1 MHKVYISEFI
11 KQVQSKGNHKVQCSK
26 FKVQSKSNMRELIK
40 EIWSTSKRNKL
51 RTSLT
56 GFAVA
61 WGIFMLIFL
70 LGAGNGLIN
79 AQLQQSTRFLA
90 NSMRVFPGET
100 SKAYK
105 GLKEGRSITLN
116 DRDILISNETYGQYV
131 DDVGGR
137 LEQYNV
143 NINYGDNYVAS
154 QSLVGVAPTHPKID
168 KTELIAGRFINEID
182 MKDQRKNVVLSRS
195 QAKELS
201 KDYRSLVGK
210 NVKISNLNFQVVGIY
225 KDDESRNNTEA
236 FIAYSTIKTIYAK
249 GDDAGSLEFT
259 IKNLKTQEDNEQFEK
274 NYRASINNNHQAAP
288 DDDRTIWLWNRYM
301 DNIQMNQG
309 IAIMQTALW
318 IVGLFTLL
326 SGIVGVSNIML
337 ITVKE
342 RTREFGVR
350 KAIGAKPWSILKL
363 IITESIIITSFFGYI
378 GMVCGVAANEIM
390 DATIGHTTVDTG
402 LFKAAMFV
410 NPTVGLGTC
419 IGATIAIVIAG
430 TIAGLIPAIK
440 AARIRPIEALKAEE

>member
-1 MHKVYISEFI
+1 
-11 KQVQSKGNHKVQCSK
+11 
-26 FKVQSKSNMRELIK
+26 MRELIK

-90 NSMRVFPGET
+90 NSMRVFPGEA

-116 DRDILISNETYGQYV
+116 DKDILISNKTYGQYV

-182 MKDQRKNVVLSRS
+182 MKEQRKNVVLSRS
-195 QAKELS
+195 QAKELC

-236 FIAYSTIKTIYAK
+236 FIAYSTVKIIYAK

-259 IKNLKTQEDNEQFEK
+259 IKNLKTREDNKQFEK

-309 IAIMQTALW
+309 IDIMQTALW

-419 IGATIAIVIAG
+419 IGATITIVIAG

-440 AARIRPIEALKAEE
+440 AARIRPIEALRAE

>member
-1 MHKVYISEFI
+1 MHMNSSLFTLRSSLLSE
-11 KQVQSKGNHKVQCSK
+11 V
-26 FKVQSKSNMRELIK
+26 
-40 EIWSTSKRNKL
+40 WSTSKRNKL

-116 DRDILISNETYGQYV
+116 DRDILISNQTYGQYV

-168 KTELIAGRFINEID
+168 KTEMIAGRFINEID
-182 MKDQRKNVVLSRS
+182 MKEQRKNVVLSRS
-195 QAKELS
+195 QAKELC

-225 KDDESRNNTEA
+225 KDDESRNNTDA

-410 NPTVGLGTC
+410 NPTVGIGTC

-440 AARIRPIEALKAEE
+440 AARIRPIEALRAE

>member
-1 MHKVYISEFI
+1 
-11 KQVQSKGNHKVQCSK
+11 
-26 FKVQSKSNMRELIK
+26 MRELIK

-116 DRDILISNETYGQYV
+116 DRDILISNQTYGQYV

-182 MKDQRKNVVLSRS
+182 MRDQRKNVVLSRS

-309 IAIMQTALW
+309 IGIMQTALW

-390 DATIGHTTVDTG
+390 DATIGHTTIDTG

-440 AARIRPIEALKAEE
+440 AARIRPIEALRAE

>member
-1 MHKVYISEFI
+1 
-11 KQVQSKGNHKVQCSK
+11 
-26 FKVQSKSNMRELIK
+26 MRELIK

-116 DRDILISNETYGQYV
+116 DKDLLISNKTYGQYV

-182 MKDQRKNVVLSRS
+182 MKEQHKNVVLSRS
-195 QAKELS
+195 QAKELC

-288 DDDRTIWLWNRYM
+288 DDERTIWLWNRYM

-419 IGATIAIVIAG
+419 IGATITIVIAG

-440 AARIRPIEALKAEE
+440 AARIRPIEALRAE

>member
-1 MHKVYISEFI
+1 
-11 KQVQSKGNHKVQCSK
+11 
-26 FKVQSKSNMRELIK
+26 MRELIK

-116 DRDILISNETYGQYV
+116 DKDILISNKTYGQYV

-195 QAKELS
+195 QAKELC

-236 FIAYSTIKTIYAK
+236 FIAYSTVKIIYAK

-259 IKNLKTQEDNEQFEK
+259 IKNLKTREDNKQFEK

-288 DDDRTIWLWNRYM
+288 DDERTIWLWNRYM

-410 NPTVGLGTC
+410 NPTVGIGTC

-440 AARIRPIEALKAEE
+440 AARIRPIEALRAE

>member
-1 MHKVYISEFI
+1 
-11 KQVQSKGNHKVQCSK
+11 
-26 FKVQSKSNMRELIK
+26 MRELIK

-100 SKAYK
+100 AKAYK

-116 DRDILISNETYGQYV
+116 DKDILISNKTYGQYV

-182 MKDQRKNVVLSRS
+182 MKEQRKNVVLSRS
-195 QAKELS
+195 QAKELC

-236 FIAYSTIKTIYAK
+236 FIAYSTVKIIYAK

-259 IKNLKTQEDNEQFEK
+259 IKNLKTQEDNEKFEK

-288 DDDRTIWLWNRYM
+288 DDEQTIWLWNRYM

-440 AARIRPIEALKAEE
+440 AARIRPIEALRAE

>member
-1 MHKVYISEFI
+1 MNSSLFTLHSSLLSE
-11 KQVQSKGNHKVQCSK
+11 V
-26 FKVQSKSNMRELIK
+26 
-40 EIWSTSKRNKL
+40 WSTSKRNKL

-90 NSMRVFPGET
+90 NYMRVFPGET

-116 DRDILISNETYGQYV
+116 DKDILISNKTYGQYV

-182 MKDQRKNVVLSRS
+182 MKEQRKNVVLSRS
-195 QAKELS
+195 QAKELC

-259 IKNLKTQEDNEQFEK
+259 IKNLKTKEDNKQFEK

-288 DDDRTIWLWNRYM
+288 DDERTIWLWNRYM

-440 AARIRPIEALKAEE
+440 AARIRPIEALRAE

>member
-1 MHKVYISEFI
+1 MHMNSSLFTLHSSLLSE
-11 KQVQSKGNHKVQCSK
+11 V
-26 FKVQSKSNMRELIK
+26 
-40 EIWSTSKRNKL
+40 WSTSKRNKL

-116 DRDILISNETYGQYV
+116 DKDILISNQTYGQYV

-168 KTELIAGRFINEID
+168 KTEMIAGRFINEID
-182 MKDQRKNVVLSRS
+182 MKEQRKNVVLSRS
-195 QAKELS
+195 QTKELC

-259 IKNLKTQEDNEQFEK
+259 IKNLKTREDNKQFEK

-288 DDDRTIWLWNRYM
+288 DDERTIWLWNRYM

-410 NPTVGLGTC
+410 NPTVGIGTC
-419 IGATIAIVIAG
+419 IGATITIVIAG

-440 AARIRPIEALKAEE
+440 AARIRPIEALKAE

>member
-1 MHKVYISEFI
+1 
-11 KQVQSKGNHKVQCSK
+11 
-26 FKVQSKSNMRELIK
+26 MRELIK

-116 DRDILISNETYGQYV
+116 DKDILISNQTYGQYV

-168 KTELIAGRFINEID
+168 KTEMIAGRFINEID
-182 MKDQRKNVVLSRS
+182 MKEQRKNVVLSRS
-195 QAKELS
+195 QAKELC

-259 IKNLKTQEDNEQFEK
+259 IKNLKTREDNKQFEK

-288 DDDRTIWLWNRYM
+288 DDERTIWLWNRYM

-410 NPTVGLGTC
+410 NPTVGIGTC
-419 IGATIAIVIAG
+419 IGATITIVIAG
-430 TIAGLIPAIK
+430 TIAGVIPAIK
-440 AARIRPIEALKAEE
+440 AARIRPIEALRAE

>member
-1 MHKVYISEFI
+1 
-11 KQVQSKGNHKVQCSK
+11 
-26 FKVQSKSNMRELIK
+26 MRELIK

-116 DRDILISNETYGQYV
+116 DKDILISNKTYGQYV

-182 MKDQRKNVVLSRS
+182 MKEQRKNVVLSRS

-201 KDYRSLVGK
+201 KDYRSLMGK

-440 AARIRPIEALKAEE
+440 AARIRPIEALKAE

>member
-1 MHKVYISEFI
+1 
-11 KQVQSKGNHKVQCSK
+11 
-26 FKVQSKSNMRELIK
+26 MRELIK

-116 DRDILISNETYGQYV
+116 DRDILISNQTYGQYV

-225 KDDESRNNTEA
+225 KDDESRNNTDA

-410 NPTVGLGTC
+410 NPTVGIGTC
-419 IGATIAIVIAG
+419 IGATNAIVIAG

-440 AARIRPIEALKAEE
+440 AARIRPIEALRAE

>member
-1 MHKVYISEFI
+1 
-11 KQVQSKGNHKVQCSK
+11 
-26 FKVQSKSNMRELIK
+26 MRELIK

-116 DRDILISNETYGQYV
+116 DKDILISNKTYGQYV

-137 LEQYNV
+137 LEQYNL

-201 KDYRSLVGK
+201 KEYRSLVGK

-259 IKNLKTQEDNEQFEK
+259 IKNLKTREDNKQFEK

-288 DDDRTIWLWNRYM
+288 DDERTIWLWNRYM

-410 NPTVGLGTC
+410 NPTVGIGTC
-419 IGATIAIVIAG
+419 IGATITIVIAG
-430 TIAGLIPAIK
+430 TIAGVIPAIK
-440 AARIRPIEALKAEE
+440 AARIRPIEALRAE

>member
-1 MHKVYISEFI
+1 
-11 KQVQSKGNHKVQCSK
+11 
-26 FKVQSKSNMRELIK
+26 MRELIK

-116 DRDILISNETYGQYV
+116 DRDILISNQTYGQYV

-182 MKDQRKNVVLSRS
+182 MKEQRKNVVLSRS
-195 QAKELS
+195 QAKELC

-225 KDDESRNNTEA
+225 KDDESRNNTDA
-236 FIAYSTIKTIYAK
+236 FTAYSTVKIIYAK

-259 IKNLKTQEDNEQFEK
+259 IKNLKTKEDNKQFEK

-288 DDDRTIWLWNRYM
+288 DDERTIWLWNRYM

-410 NPTVGLGTC
+410 NPTVGIGTC
-419 IGATIAIVIAG
+419 IGATITIVIAG

-440 AARIRPIEALKAEE
+440 AARIRPIEALRAE

>member
-1 MHKVYISEFI
+1 MNSSLFTLHSSLLSE
-11 KQVQSKGNHKVQCSK
+11 V
-26 FKVQSKSNMRELIK
+26 
-40 EIWSTSKRNKL
+40 WSTSKRNKL

-116 DRDILISNETYGQYV
+116 DKDILISNKTYGQYV

-182 MKDQRKNVVLSRS
+182 MKEQRKNVVLSRS
-195 QAKELS
+195 QAKELC
-201 KDYRSLVGK
+201 KDYHSLVGK

-259 IKNLKTQEDNEQFEK
+259 IKNLKTREDNKQFEK

-288 DDDRTIWLWNRYM
+288 DDERTIWLWNRYM

-410 NPTVGLGTC
+410 NPTVGIGTC
-419 IGATIAIVIAG
+419 IGATITIVIAG

-440 AARIRPIEALKAEE
+440 AARIRPIEALRAE

>member
-1 MHKVYISEFI
+1 
-11 KQVQSKGNHKVQCSK
+11 
-26 FKVQSKSNMRELIK
+26 MRELIK

-116 DRDILISNETYGQYV
+116 DKDILISNKTYGQYV

-137 LEQYNV
+137 LEQNNV

-182 MKDQRKNVVLSRS
+182 MKEQRKNVVLSRS
-195 QAKELS
+195 QAKELC
-201 KDYRSLVGK
+201 KDYRSLVGR

-259 IKNLKTQEDNEQFEK
+259 IKNLKTREDNKQFEK

-288 DDDRTIWLWNRYM
+288 DDERTIWLWNRYM

-410 NPTVGLGTC
+410 NPTVGIGTC
-419 IGATIAIVIAG
+419 IGATITIVIAG
-430 TIAGLIPAIK
+430 TIAGVIPAIK
-440 AARIRPIEALKAEE
+440 AARIRPIEALRAE

>member
-1 MHKVYISEFI
+1 
-11 KQVQSKGNHKVQCSK
+11 
-26 FKVQSKSNMRELIK
+26 MRELIK

-116 DRDILISNETYGQYV
+116 DKDILISNKTYGQYV

-182 MKDQRKNVVLSRS
+182 MKEQRKNVVLSRS
-195 QAKELS
+195 QTKELC

-225 KDDESRNNTEA
+225 KDDESRNHTEA

-259 IKNLKTQEDNEQFEK
+259 IKNLKTQEDNEKFEK

-410 NPTVGLGTC
+410 HPTVGLGTC
-419 IGATIAIVIAG
+419 IGATITIVITG

-440 AARIRPIEALKAEE
+440 AARIRPIEALRAE

>member
-1 MHKVYISEFI
+1 
-11 KQVQSKGNHKVQCSK
+11 
-26 FKVQSKSNMRELIK
+26 MRELIK

-116 DRDILISNETYGQYV
+116 DRDILISNQTYGQYV

-137 LEQYNV
+137 LEQNNV

-182 MKDQRKNVVLSRS
+182 MKEQRKNVVLSRS

-259 IKNLKTQEDNEQFEK
+259 IKNLKTREDNKQFEK

-288 DDDRTIWLWNRYM
+288 DDERTIWLWNRYM

-390 DATIGHTTVDTG
+390 DATIGHTTIDTG

-410 NPTVGLGTC
+410 NPTVGIGTC
-419 IGATIAIVIAG
+419 IGATITIVIAG

-440 AARIRPIEALKAEE
+440 AARIRPIEALRAE

>member
-1 MHKVYISEFI
+1 
-11 KQVQSKGNHKVQCSK
+11 
-26 FKVQSKSNMRELIK
+26 MRELIK

-116 DRDILISNETYGQYV
+116 DKDILISNQTYGQYV

-168 KTELIAGRFINEID
+168 KTEMIAGRFINEID
-182 MKDQRKNVVLSRS
+182 MKEQRKNVVLSRS
-195 QAKELS
+195 QTKELC

-259 IKNLKTQEDNEQFEK
+259 IKNLKTQEDNKQFEK

-288 DDDRTIWLWNRYM
+288 DDERTIWLWNRYM

-390 DATIGHTTVDTG
+390 DATIGHTTIDTG

-440 AARIRPIEALKAEE
+440 AARIRPIEALRAE

>member
-1 MHKVYISEFI
+1 
-11 KQVQSKGNHKVQCSK
+11 
-26 FKVQSKSNMRELIK
+26 MRELIK

-116 DRDILISNETYGQYV
+116 DRDILISNQTYGQYV

-195 QAKELS
+195 QAKELC

-419 IGATIAIVIAG
+419 IGATIAIFIAG

-440 AARIRPIEALKAEE
+440 AARIRPIEALRAE

>member
-1 MHKVYISEFI
+1 
-11 KQVQSKGNHKVQCSK
+11 
-26 FKVQSKSNMRELIK
+26 MRELIK

-116 DRDILISNETYGQYV
+116 DKDILISNKTYGQYV

-182 MKDQRKNVVLSRS
+182 MKEQRKNVVLSRS

-201 KDYRSLVGK
+201 KDYRSLVSK

-259 IKNLKTQEDNEQFEK
+259 IKNLKTKEDNEQFEK

-288 DDDRTIWLWNRYM
+288 DDERTIWLWNRYM

-390 DATIGHTTVDTG
+390 NATIGHTTIDTG

-410 NPTVGLGTC
+410 NPTVGISTC
-419 IGATIAIVIAG
+419 IGATITIVIAG

-440 AARIRPIEALKAEE
+440 AARIRPIEALRAE

>member
-1 MHKVYISEFI
+1 
-11 KQVQSKGNHKVQCSK
+11 
-26 FKVQSKSNMRELIK
+26 MRELIK

-116 DRDILISNETYGQYV
+116 DKDILISNKTYGQYV

-195 QAKELS
+195 QAKELC

-410 NPTVGLGTC
+410 NPTVGIGTC
-419 IGATIAIVIAG
+419 IGATITIVIAG

-440 AARIRPIEALKAEE
+440 AARIRPIEALRAE

>member
-1 MHKVYISEFI
+1 
-11 KQVQSKGNHKVQCSK
+11 
-26 FKVQSKSNMRELIK
+26 MRELIK

-116 DRDILISNETYGQYV
+116 DRDILISNQTYGQYV

-168 KTELIAGRFINEID
+168 KTEIIAGRFINEID

-195 QAKELS
+195 QAKELC

-225 KDDESRNNTEA
+225 KDDESRNNTDA

-440 AARIRPIEALKAEE
+440 AARIRPIEALRAE

>member
-1 MHKVYISEFI
+1 
-11 KQVQSKGNHKVQCSK
+11 
-26 FKVQSKSNMRELIK
+26 MRELIK

-116 DRDILISNETYGQYV
+116 DKDILISNKTYGQYV

-182 MKDQRKNVVLSRS
+182 MKEQRKNVVLSRS
-195 QAKELS
+195 QVKELS

-259 IKNLKTQEDNEQFEK
+259 IKNLKTKEDNKQFEK

-288 DDDRTIWLWNRYM
+288 DDERTIWLWNRYM

-309 IAIMQTALW
+309 IAIMQTTLW

-390 DATIGHTTVDTG
+390 DATIGHTTIDTG

-410 NPTVGLGTC
+410 NPTVGIGTC
-419 IGATIAIVIAG
+419 IGATITIVIAG

-440 AARIRPIEALKAEE
+440 AARIRPIEALRAE

>member
-1 MHKVYISEFI
+1 
-11 KQVQSKGNHKVQCSK
+11 
-26 FKVQSKSNMRELIK
+26 MRELIK

-116 DRDILISNETYGQYV
+116 DKDILISNKTYGQYV

-182 MKDQRKNVVLSRS
+182 MKEQRKNVVLSRS
-195 QAKELS
+195 QAKELC

-288 DDDRTIWLWNRYM
+288 DDNRTIWLWNRYM

-390 DATIGHTTVDTG
+390 DATIGHTTIDTG

-410 NPTVGLGTC
+410 NPTVGIGTC

-440 AARIRPIEALKAEE
+440 AARIRPIEALRAE

>member
-1 MHKVYISEFI
+1 
-11 KQVQSKGNHKVQCSK
+11 
-26 FKVQSKSNMRELIK
+26 MRELIK

-116 DRDILISNETYGQYV
+116 DKDILISNQTYGQYV

-182 MKDQRKNVVLSRS
+182 MKEQRKNVVLSRS
-195 QAKELS
+195 QAKELC

-259 IKNLKTQEDNEQFEK
+259 IKNLKTREDNKQFEK

-288 DDDRTIWLWNRYM
+288 DDERTIWLWNRYM

-410 NPTVGLGTC
+410 NPTVGIGTC

-440 AARIRPIEALKAEE
+440 AARIRPIEALRAE

>member
-1 MHKVYISEFI
+1 
-11 KQVQSKGNHKVQCSK
+11 
-26 FKVQSKSNMRELIK
+26 MRELIK

-116 DRDILISNETYGQYV
+116 DRDILISNKTYGQYV

-137 LEQYNV
+137 LEQYNL

-182 MKDQRKNVVLSRS
+182 MKEQRKNVVLSRS
-195 QAKELS
+195 QAKELC

-259 IKNLKTQEDNEQFEK
+259 IKNLKTREDNKQFEK

-288 DDDRTIWLWNRYM
+288 DDERTIWLWNRYM

-410 NPTVGLGTC
+410 NPTVGIGTC
-419 IGATIAIVIAG
+419 IGATITIVIAG

-440 AARIRPIEALKAEE
+440 AARIRPIEALRAE

>member
-1 MHKVYISEFI
+1 
-11 KQVQSKGNHKVQCSK
+11 
-26 FKVQSKSNMRELIK
+26 MRELIK

-116 DRDILISNETYGQYV
+116 DRDILISNQTYGQYV

-182 MKDQRKNVVLSRS
+182 MKEQRKNVVLSRS
-195 QAKELS
+195 QAKELC

-274 NYRASINNNHQAAP
+274 NYRSSINNNHQAAP

-326 SGIVGVSNIML
+326 RGIVGVSNIML

-419 IGATIAIVIAG
+419 IGATITIVIAG

-440 AARIRPIEALKAEE
+440 AARIRPIEALRAE

>member
-1 MHKVYISEFI
+1 
-11 KQVQSKGNHKVQCSK
+11 
-26 FKVQSKSNMRELIK
+26 MRELIK

-116 DRDILISNETYGQYV
+116 DKDILISNKTYGQYV

-182 MKDQRKNVVLSRS
+182 MKEQRKNVVLSRS

-210 NVKISNLNFQVVGIY
+210 NVKISNLNFHVVGIY

-259 IKNLKTQEDNEQFEK
+259 IKNLKTKEDNEQFEK

-288 DDDRTIWLWNRYM
+288 DDERTIWLWNRYM

-410 NPTVGLGTC
+410 NPTVGIGTC
-419 IGATIAIVIAG
+419 IGATITIVIAG

-440 AARIRPIEALKAEE
+440 AARIRPIEALRAE

>member
-1 MHKVYISEFI
+1 
-11 KQVQSKGNHKVQCSK
+11 
-26 FKVQSKSNMRELIK
+26 MRELIK

-116 DRDILISNETYGQYV
+116 DKDILISNKTYGQYI

-195 QAKELS
+195 QTKELC

-259 IKNLKTQEDNEQFEK
+259 IKNLKTREDNKQFEK

-288 DDDRTIWLWNRYM
+288 DDERTIWLWNRYM

-440 AARIRPIEALKAEE
+440 AARIRPIEALRAE